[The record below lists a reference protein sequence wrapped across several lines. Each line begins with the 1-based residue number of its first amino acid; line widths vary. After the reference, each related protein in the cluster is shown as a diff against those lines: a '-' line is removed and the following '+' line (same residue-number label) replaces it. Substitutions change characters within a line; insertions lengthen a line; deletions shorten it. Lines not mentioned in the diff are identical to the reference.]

1 MLKLSALIVPI
12 CPAALPNFI
21 VPKSKGPLILI
32 VPLFCI
38 STSSIYAFGPSIL
51 ISPATRLLVPP
62 SSVAFAPAAPIFIV
76 PEFLITPPVPVKI
89 PTPCEL
95 FTLIVPPWLS
105 TSEPK
110 STKTPCAFSPVILTI
125 PLLIILELFVAAIPL
140 ASFPPT
146 LIVPSFINVE
156 DSVACIP

>member
-1 MLKLSALIVPI
+1 M
-12 CPAALPNFI
+12 
-21 VPKSKGPLILI
+21 ILI

-38 STSSIYAFGPSIL
+38 STLSIYAFGPFIV
-51 ISPATRLLVPP
+51 ISPASSLLEP
-62 SSVAFAPAAPIFIV
+62 SSLLACAPGLPIFIV
-76 PEFLITPPVPVKI
+76 PVFFITPPVPAKI
-89 PTPCEL
+89 PVPVEL

-146 LIVPSFINVE
+146 LIVPSFFNVE